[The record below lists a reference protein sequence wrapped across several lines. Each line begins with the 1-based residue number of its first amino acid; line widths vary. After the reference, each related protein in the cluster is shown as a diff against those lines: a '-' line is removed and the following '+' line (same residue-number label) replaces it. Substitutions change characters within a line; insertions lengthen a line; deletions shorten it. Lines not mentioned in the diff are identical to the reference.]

1 MDIQTFFSADS
12 PLFKVINDFK
22 VRKYQGDLSAFI
34 YEKIENYETSVIEA
48 PTGSGKTL
56 AYLIPAFLS
65 NKKVIISTKSKQL
78 MNQLF
83 YKDVAA
89 LKQLTIWDRYVTVL
103 KGKKNYFCLQRYY
116 KYILP
121 FADEYPDVVEW
132 CNDKKN
138 EEILEVPFYKFEE
151 AVYDKITADSFQ
163 CSAGKCEY
171 FGMCHFY
178 RAKEIANMSD
188 IVITNHYLL
197 LTDIASKSKSGFL
210 SNFDNFDHII
220 FDEAHS
226 IIDIFPIYAGE
237 EVSLNNLKSF
247 LKDNKHLIRDDI
259 YTIITNK
266 IKIFETKIKNKETLD
281 ESHIENFENILSFI
295 KENIFDFLDD
305 DERENFKKIEKSFKF
320 ILEHTGVKLIE
331 PTKQSA
337 LIKLLPLKVN
347 DIFYEG
353 LIKTA
358 FSATF
363 ISATLTTDKTF
374 DFFKKELGLPDSIAE
389 YIVDQNN
396 FRKNSVY
403 VIPKDLEDKSKLY
416 IEYVSKIDAPI
427 LIIFN
432 SISMMHIIYN
442 ILKENVKNKNIILQ
456 QSVNM
461 GEFFADSKDVI
472 LGCAVLRE
480 GIDIKANS
488 KIKCVIIDKL
498 PFENIGD
505 IYLNMKAKD
514 VEENGKNS
522 FRDFYLPRAV
532 IYFKQ
537 SIGRLIRSEDDLGIC
552 IILDDRILT
561 KSYGKYFLEEID
573 KDRLYD
579 DLQSAI
585 KNLEVRNEQ
594 YQTGL

>member
-1 MDIQTFFSADS
+1 MDIHTFFSEDS
-12 PLFKVINDFK
+12 PLFSLLPDFK
-22 VRKYQGDLSAFI
+22 VRKYQGDLSSFI
-34 YEKIENYETSVIEA
+34 HDTIENYETSVIEA

-56 AYLIPAFLS
+56 AYLIPVFLS

-78 MNQLF
+78 MNQLY
-83 YKDVAA
+83 YKDIAV
-89 LKQLTIWDRYVTVL
+89 LKELTMWDKYVSVL

-121 FADEYPDVVEW
+121 FGDEYPDVVKW
-132 CNDKKN
+132 YSDKKN
-138 EEILEVPFYKFEE
+138 EEILEVPFYRFEE
-151 AVYDKITADSFQ
+151 AVHDKITADSFQ
-163 CSAGKCEY
+163 CNASKCEY
-171 FGMCHFY
+171 FGVCHFY

-210 SNFDNFDHII
+210 SNFENFDHII

-226 IIDIFPIYAGE
+226 IVDIFPMFAGE
-237 EVSLNNLKSF
+237 EVSLNNMKSF
-247 LKDNKHLIRDDI
+247 LKDNKDLIRGDI
-259 YTIITNK
+259 YTEITNK
-266 IKIFETKIKNKETLD
+266 IRIFETKIKNKETLN
-281 ESHIENFENILSFI
+281 ERHISTFENILSFI
-295 KENIFDFLDD
+295 RENILDFLDN

-320 ILEHTGVKLIE
+320 ILDHTGVKLVE

-353 LIKTA
+353 LSKTTI
-358 FSATF
+358 SATF
-363 ISATLTTDKTF
+363 ISATLTTDKSF
-374 DFFKKELGLPDSIAE
+374 DFFKKELGLPNNISE

-403 VIPKDLEDKSKLY
+403 VIPKNIKDKSTLY
-416 IEYVSKIDAPI
+416 IEYVSKIDAPM

-432 SISMMHIIYN
+432 SISMMNKMYE
-442 ILKENVKNKNIILQ
+442 ILKKNVKDKNIILQ

-480 GIDIKANS
+480 GIDIKTNS

-498 PFENIGD
+498 PFENISD

-514 VEENGKNS
+514 LEERGKNS
-522 FRDFYLPRAV
+522 FKDFYLPRAV

-537 SIGRLIRSEDDLGIC
+537 SIGRLIRSEDDSGVC

-561 KSYGKYFLEEID
+561 KNYGKYFLEEID
-573 KDRLYD
+573 KDRVYD
-579 DLQSAI
+579 DLQSAL
-585 KNLEVRNEQ
+585 KNLEDSHEQ
-594 YQTGL
+594 D